1 MLSNPELGA
10 EALRELNAHSPV
22 FVILEGT
29 KILGSLDG
37 VANRDRIPAI
47 AAWID
52 AHYPVRARAGRY
64 VVAFRR

>member
-1 MLSNPELGA
+1 MLSNPELSA
-10 EALRELNAHSPV
+10 EALRELNATPPL
-22 FVILEGT
+22 FVVLEGT

-52 AHYPVRARAGRY
+52 AQYPVRVHAGRY
-64 VVAFRR
+64 LVAFRK